1 MFPLGPGRYLVANG
15 GGHALV
21 NAHMR
26 TLEPDPRYRA
36 WRGQSYGVDLVQYRP
51 DMPVPTP
58 DPDRARLAGNHVMLE
73 CGGIEILLAHLRE
86 GSVRVDA
93 GDQVAQGQLL
103 GVVGNSGNSFEPHL
117 HVRAQRRGPND
128 PLIGG
133 MPVVIRF
140 SGDYLVRNQ
149 RVSITSPSTSP
160 GPPPASGSR

>member
-1 MFPLGPGRYLVANG
+1 
-15 GGHALV
+15 
-21 NAHMR
+21 
-26 TLEPDPRYRA
+26 
-36 WRGQSYGVDLVQYRP
+36 
-51 DMPVPTP
+51 
-58 DPDRARLAGNHVMLE
+58 
-73 CGGIEILLAHLRE
+73 
-86 GSVRVDA
+86 VRVDA

-117 HVRAQRRGPND
+117 HVSAQRRGPND